1 MSGLSKFCIRQ
12 PLKGLK
18 RYGLLKQTISLQIF
32 KGYLPQN
39 LLSPLFNTLFSIY
52 IFNAVVTRTLLI
64 VSFLFLSLYC
74 SFQKK
79 EGTTLQTRL
88 YFNIVFIRA
97 ANSAS

>member
-1 MSGLSKFCIRQ
+1 MVCLSRPYPFKF
-12 PLKGLK
+12 LKATFLK
-18 RYGLLKQTISLQIF
+18 IYLVHSLILCF
-32 KGYLPQN
+32 P
-39 LLSPLFNTLFSIY
+39 Y

-79 EGTTLQTRL
+79 KGTTLQTRL
-88 YFNIVFIRA
+88 YLNIVFVRA

>member
-18 RYGLLKQTISLQIF
+18 RYGLLKQTKSLQIF

-39 LLSPLFNTLFSIY
+39 LLSYSLILCFPC

-88 YFNIVFIRA
+88 YLNIVFVRA